1 MMRRALALVVVAAVL
16 LVAVVL
22 WRAGRFTSR
31 QVVPPPPE
39 RLTIDSAGAVERL
52 ARAIRLRTVSEE
64 DSTRRDPGALLAM
77 HALLDTSFPRVHALL
92 RREVIGRSLLYRWPG
107 SDTSLPALLLAGHM
121 DVVPA
126 DPASWSHPPFSGTV
140 TGGYVWGRGALDDK
154 VGVVGALEAVEALLG
169 EGFRPARTVYLAF
182 GQDEEVGGEQGAAAI
197 AGLLGRRRIRLEAV
211 VDEGGAILEGIV
223 PGVAAPVAT
232 VGIAEKGSVSLALVA
247 RVAGGHSS
255 MPPSRTAIGLLARA
269 IDRLERHPFPGSL
282 RAARGLF
289 EAVGP
294 DMAWPYR
301 VLFANLWLFE
311 PVIVRRLVSEPS
323 TAASV
328 RTTIAPTIIE
338 GGTKENVL
346 PGSAR
351 AVVNLRILPGET
363 VQRAVARVT
372 RVIDDPAIAISI
384 VGRGRDPSAVSPA
397 GGPEFRALATAIRQI
412 HSEAVVAPYVVVGA
426 TDARYYASLTRN
438 VYRFLPVR
446 LASRDLERLH
456 GVDERIAVAEY
467 LDAVRVYA
475 QIIRNLAR
483 SLR

>member
-1 MMRRALALVVVAAVL
+1 MMRRALALVVVAALL

-31 QVVPPPPE
+31 QVAPPPPE

-77 HALLDTSFPRVHALL
+77 HALLDTSFPRVHAVL

-107 SDTSLPALLLAGHM
+107 NDTSLPALLLAGHM

-154 VGVVGALEAVEALLG
+154 VGVLGTLEAVEALLG

-182 GQDEEVGGEQGAAAI
+182 GQDEELGGEQGATAI
-197 AGLLGRRRIRLEAV
+197 AGLLGRRGVRLEAV

-328 RTTIAPTIIE
+328 RTTIAPTIVE

-363 VQRAVARVT
+363 VQRAVARVA

-384 VGRGRDPSAVSPA
+384 VGKGEDPSAVSPA
-397 GGPEFRALATAIRQI
+397 GGSEFRALATAIRQT
-412 HSEAVVAPYVVVGA
+412 HPDAVVAPYVVVGA

-456 GVDERIAVAEY
+456 GVDERIAVADY
-467 LDAVRVYA
+467 VDAVRVYG

-483 SLR
+483 SPR